1 MRGRSRSR
9 PSACEG
15 TAPRPCRGLLRSPS
29 LASSRLHRPG
39 VRLLSQSTNKR
50 LGPSPPLRIFGND
63 SRDPWSGREGGS
75 KQVVPR
81 RVGDPNASKHEC
93 ATRNENL
100 EGPGTGGGVWK
111 IANRNRAVGA
121 CRRRTCRRARN
132 PNDATNRTGEAE
144 GMAVPGFPNGSNVH
158 ATRRKSSEER
168 RRYHSTQHHR
178 ERSMDTRSFHRAENR
193 TVQLRG
199 RIPGLPQQGR
209 PCAGGGD
216 DARTKRTVGK
226 TSVRSHRR
234 CFASRLDSFSR
245 SNRVRTLRSSLVR
258 LARRT
263 VLMHLGFPDG
273 RAFHRVVPLFPS
285 NADVPLLC
293 RAYES
298 LRTTCRS
305 GGGTVR
311 RSCFGRILGER
322 PLPGLRFPL
331 YEPKFLSLRKGRM
344 EPG

>member
-1 MRGRSRSR
+1 
-9 PSACEG
+9 
-15 TAPRPCRGLLRSPS
+15 
-29 LASSRLHRPG
+29 
-39 VRLLSQSTNKR
+39 
-50 LGPSPPLRIFGND
+50 
-63 SRDPWSGREGGS
+63 
-75 KQVVPR
+75 
-81 RVGDPNASKHEC
+81 
-93 ATRNENL
+93 
-100 EGPGTGGGVWK
+100 VWK
-111 IANRNRAVGA
+111 IANRNREAGS

-144 GMAVPGFPNGSNVH
+144 GVAVPGFPNGSNVH
-158 ATRRKSSEER
+158 ATCRNSCEER
-168 RRYHSTQHHR
+168 RRCHSTQHRR
-178 ERSMDTRSFHRAENR
+178 ERSMDTRKLPSRRESNR
-193 TVQLRG
+193 PSAGKDSWASAARSTVRG
-199 RIPGLPQQGR
+199 RWRRRSYEQSGR
-209 PCAGGGD
+209 NM
-216 DARTKRTVGK
+216 
-226 TSVRSHRR
+226 SVRSHRR

-311 RSCFGRILGER
+311 RSCFGRILGGR